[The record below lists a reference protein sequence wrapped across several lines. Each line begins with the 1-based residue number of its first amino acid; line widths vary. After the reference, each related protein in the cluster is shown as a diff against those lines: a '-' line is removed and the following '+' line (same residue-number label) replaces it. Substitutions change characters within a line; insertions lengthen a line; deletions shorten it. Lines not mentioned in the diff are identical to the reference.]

1 MSYIVRHSGSFS
13 AIQLYSIIIFEN
25 LYFDMYQCYQIRQRS
40 LVFALQTSRS
50 ILIRPKSPLVFS
62 PTTLTQRQPFLI
74 MSEKR
79 RRVSSSVSQ
88 ASDSQQDVFHVAG
101 LQVDNHRVNVPL
113 DYSDSS
119 SEGKTISIFYRVV
132 SLTCNNKPGVKPLPF
147 LVYLQ
152 GGPGFEGPR
161 PVSSFGWIKSALNH
175 YTVVLLDQRG
185 TGLSHGLSCDLLE
198 RAGGSAAALLKCF
211 RADSIVR
218 DCEVVREDVISK
230 YCQHVGG
237 DSIARKWSL
246 LGQSY
251 GGFCCMTYLSM
262 FPDSLQ
268 NVFLTGGVPPGI
280 DMECPVDMVYMKTFQ
295 KVIIQNKKFYARF
308 PGAVA
313 MAQDV
318 VRHLCS
324 CPDGRVV
331 TPSGNYLT
339 PRSFQLLGLSC
350 LGFSNGF
357 ERLYYMLENAFDVEG
372 NLSYKF
378 LKEFDTT
385 MAWDS
390 NPLYAIMHES
400 IYCQGKGS
408 SRWAAHRIRESMP
421 QLNRLFNAVTSVST
435 NAPVYF
441 TGEMVFP
448 WMFDDF
454 AQLRKIKDAANE
466 IASCS
471 DWSQLYNVEVL
482 EKNTVSI
489 AAACYYE
496 DMFVSFDLSQE
507 TLQKV
512 GSTRQYITNE
522 YLHDG
527 IREQGALILEKLF
540 QITHG
545 GTVLR

>member
-1 MSYIVRHSGSFS
+1 
-13 AIQLYSIIIFEN
+13 
-25 LYFDMYQCYQIRQRS
+25 MYRCYQKQQRS
-40 LVFALQTSRS
+40 LVFALQNNCRS
-50 ILIRPKSPLVFS
+50 ILVRPQLPLVFPPS
-62 PTTLTQRQPFLI
+62 PRTQQQPFLS
-74 MSEKR
+74 MPEKR
-79 RRVSSSVSQ
+79 RRVSSSIAHASESQ
-88 ASDSQQDVFHVAG
+88 NDVFHVAG
-101 LQVDNHRVNVPL
+101 LQVNNHRVNVPL
-113 DYSDSS
+113 DYNDSS
-119 SEGKTISIFYRVV
+119 PEGKTISIFYRVV
-132 SLTCNNKPGVKPLPF
+132 SLTHNNKPGMKPLPF

-185 TGLSHGLSCDLLE
+185 TGLSHGLSCDVLE
-198 RAGGSAAALLKCF
+198 RAGGSAAELLKCF

-218 DCEVVREDVISK
+218 DCEVVREDVISN

-237 DSIARKWSL
+237 GDSSAKKWSL

-339 PRSFQLLGLSC
+339 PRSFQLLGLGC

-357 ERLYYMLENAFDVEG
+357 ERLYYMLEGAFDVDG

-378 LKEFDTT
+378 LKEFDST

-408 SRWAAHRIRESMP
+408 SRWGAHRIRESTP

-540 QITHG
+540 QIAHG
-545 GTVLR
+545 GTILR